1 MCQWVLVG
9 SPRLWVRE
17 EREECQTDVRNV
29 LEMIVPVSVTAITH
43 TSPGWAVAGPH
54 QDPRQDPQHL
64 TLTLGDGQT
73 RHAGIGLSLPLSLPY
88 TTQTRKFR
96 PEIQFCR
103 SAGFNYDQA
112 HQMGVILMPGFLA
125 KTQTLFLPLSINCGV
140 KAHM

>member
-1 MCQWVLVG
+1 
-9 SPRLWVRE
+9 
-17 EREECQTDVRNV
+17 
-29 LEMIVPVSVTAITH
+29 MIVPVSVTAITH

-96 PEIQFCR
+96 PELQFCR

-112 HQMGVILMPGFLA
+112 HQMGVILRPGFLA
-125 KTQTLFLPLSINCGV
+125 KTHISFIFLSLEAYRP
-140 KAHM
+140 K